1 MGDTYRQEALAA
13 ANALRSLATTLEV
26 SPAPRTAARMST
38 EWLPQTAGRL
48 AALAQLAEAARWI
61 AARDGGRPARP
72 RTGRHLAA
80 HLLRPAAAVP
90 SPCHPTRHRCS
101 FAPSKRPPDGAPD
114 DVAAELSD
122 LAERLRLAWTPEEWE
137 LRAPIAT

>member
-26 SPAPRTAARMST
+26 SPPPRTAARMST

-48 AALAQLAEAARWI
+48 TALAQLAEAARWSPP
-61 AARDGGRPARP
+61 G
-72 RTGRHLAA
+72 
-80 HLLRPAAAVP
+80 PAAA
-90 SPCHPTRHRCS
+90 
-101 FAPSKRPPDGAPD
+101 PPDPVPDGTWRRTFFDPAARRPVPLSPDEAQVLIRALEETASGAPD

-122 LAERLRLAWTPEEWE
+122 LTERLRLAWTPEEWE
-137 LRAPIAT
+137 IYARR